1 MKNFTGFKY
10 QKSVLRTVEEPPVKK
25 KFNWDRF
32 LFILTILAIIIYMS
46 SKFYR
51 RVAFVSVSGQ
61 VLVEKLQVHF
71 TEDVRI
77 RDIFVEEGQQ
87 VDAGDTLFSFRYEN
101 REQVESQLRMT
112 ISASPN
118 GGNDL
123 RNWFLR
129 EKLNVKRQMAIKK
142 SRIEGVRSAIGVKQ
156 MELDEQKKQILL
168 GVDVAHKLPPLI
180 SEISDYESDIKTIQR
195 EIRVLRKHL
204 SMLRSQEKKAIK
216 EREKELKEQ
225 LAAESQVYTHFVYY
239 ISPINGVI
247 GRIFNSPNEV
257 CYETEDVMTIHQM
270 DKLKIRAYFD
280 QESHREIKIGDEVTI
295 NFPDG
300 TIGKGIIHNFYV
312 STYPLPPEFQS
323 KHEPMERSIVAD
335 VLPLNE
341 EEAIHWTGYYKMAVK
356 VIKNKL

>member
-1 MKNFTGFKY
+1 MSY
-10 QKSVLRTVEEPPVKK
+10 KSYHR
-25 KFNWDRF
+25 
-32 LFILTILAIIIYMS
+32 Y
-46 SKFYR
+46 
-51 RVAFVSVSGQ
+51 AFVSVNGQ
-61 VLVEKLQVHF
+61 VLVEKLQIHF

-87 VDAGDTLFSFRYEN
+87 VRKGDTLFSFRYEN

-112 ISASPN
+112 ISANPN

-142 SRIEGVRSAIGVKQ
+142 SQIEGVKSSIGVKKA
-156 MELDEQKKQILL
+156 ELEEQKKQILL

-180 SEISDYESDIKTIQR
+180 SDISDLDSDILMLKR

-204 SMLRSQEKKAIK
+204 SALRRQEKKALK
-216 EREKELKEQ
+216 EREEELKEQ
-225 LAAESQVYTHFVYY
+225 LAAESKVYTHFVYY
-239 ISPINGVI
+239 ISPIDGII

-335 VLPLNE
+335 VLPLDD
-341 EEAIHWTGYYKMAVK
+341 EEAMHWTGYYKMAVK
-356 VIKNKL
+356 VVKNKL